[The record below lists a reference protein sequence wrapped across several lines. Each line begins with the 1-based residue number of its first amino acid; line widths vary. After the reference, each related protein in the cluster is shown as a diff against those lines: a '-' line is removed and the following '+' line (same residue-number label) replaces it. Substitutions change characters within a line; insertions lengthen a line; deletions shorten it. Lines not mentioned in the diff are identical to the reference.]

1 MAPGEGRREVPDS
14 EDEPMTSSPVNVSDG
29 AADKLCAT
37 APVALQDTQDAL
49 QEAARPHQATTENT
63 ANLAGG
69 RIRSL
74 SADQENASLDT
85 VAFRVE
91 ATDILADVAT
101 APQGAVNMTP
111 MRDVTAHGRT
121 QKEQTATYH
130 ELTNKLVTTTAAK
143 TDLTMRAPE
152 VGLSNAGVL
161 PAIPT
166 HETVLDQPEQ
176 HASSETRHQTSR
188 VANSGEKLSGPERQ
202 VANSANSGRAVLGEE
217 DGASSTE
224 LSASQEVSGQTVG
237 SRDGSATGSKHI
249 TEAEEV
255 VPTMTYYVAGNLG
268 SHQIFTDKASQ
279 AQVEGS
285 SSILDAKHAVGAR
298 LIRHVSHLL
307 TSCQAT
313 IHQDLSRDAHGYTG
327 TADLVLSDLNDHK
340 TECRTLENETSSG
353 HPQADP
359 HYDSSTAASVHSG
372 EFKGQQLL
380 RDTEHDVSDTRVDR
394 NTPTGIHFSPRDLQS
409 RPVFIDVKL
418 ETGTPNVTMN
428 DDTSHSIPPTEAQ
441 IMRKND
447 TNSSN
452 CSTNDITD
460 TSTATSTR
468 KAKSQDTNN
477 LPTSTLNATITT
489 RSNEESELASQ
500 PLTTPTALSS
510 NSQSATLAQPTT
522 TDDGPVIGKTPQEVT
537 LAELKAQKSA
547 MLASLAALPAI
558 QVLMEENASS
568 DAEICDGD
576 DEPTETDIM
585 AAANKIVKD
594 HIKLLHEYN
603 ELKDV
608 GQGLMGLIA
617 DQRGVRIIEVQE
629 EFGIDAQD

>member
-49 QEAARPHQATTENT
+49 QEAARPHQATTENA

-69 RIRSL
+69 RTMSL

-101 APQGAVNMTP
+101 ATQGAVNMTP
-111 MRDVTAHGRT
+111 MRDVTAPGRT
-121 QKEQTATYH
+121 QKDQPATYH
-130 ELTNKLVTTTAAK
+130 ELTNKHVTTTAAK

-152 VGLSNAGVL
+152 VGLLNAGVL
-161 PAIPT
+161 PTIPT
-166 HETVLDQPEQ
+166 HETVLDQPGE
-176 HASSETRHQTSR
+176 HASSEARHQISR
-188 VANSGEKLSGPERQ
+188 VADSGEKLSGPERR

-217 DGASSTE
+217 DGASPTE
-224 LSASQEVSGQTVG
+224 LSASQEVSGQIVG
-237 SRDGSATGSKHI
+237 SWDGSATGSKHI
-249 TEAEEV
+249 SEAEEV
-255 VPTMTYYVAGNLG
+255 APTMTYYVAGNLD

-285 SSILDAKHAVGAR
+285 SSILDAKHAVCAR
-298 LIRHVSHLL
+298 PIRHVSQLL

-313 IHQDLSRDAHGYTG
+313 IDQDLSRDAHGYTG
-327 TADLVLSDLNDHK
+327 TV
-340 TECRTLENETSSG
+340 
-353 HPQADP
+353 
-359 HYDSSTAASVHSG
+359 DS
-372 EFKGQQLL
+372 
-380 RDTEHDVSDTRVDR
+380 EHDVSDTRVDR
-394 NTPTGIHFSPRDLQS
+394 NTPTGIHSGPRDLKS
-409 RPVFIDVKL
+409 RTVFTAVEP
-418 ETGTPNVTMN
+418 ETGTRNVVMN
-428 DDTSHSIPPTEAQ
+428 DTSHSNPHTGAQ
-441 IMRKND
+441 IMRRDD
-447 TNSSN
+447 TNSWN
-452 CSTNDITD
+452 FSTSDITD
-460 TSTATSTR
+460 TSTATSIR
-468 KAKSQDTNN
+468 KAESQDTSD
-477 LPTSTLNATITT
+477 LPTNTLKATIST
-489 RSNEESELASQ
+489 RSDEESELASH
-500 PLTTPTALSS
+500 PPTTAAALSS
-510 NSQSATLAQPTT
+510 SSQSATLAQPTT
-522 TDDGPVIGKTPQEVT
+522 TDDGPVIGKTPQEIV

-585 AAANKIVKD
+585 AAANKIVRD